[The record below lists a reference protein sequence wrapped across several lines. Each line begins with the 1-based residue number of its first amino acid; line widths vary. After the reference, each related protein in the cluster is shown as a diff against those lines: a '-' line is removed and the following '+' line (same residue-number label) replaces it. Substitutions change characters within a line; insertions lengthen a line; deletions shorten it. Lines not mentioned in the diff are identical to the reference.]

1 MSSAR
6 DFVNHR
12 YNLRSDALSNTRQAN
27 AELHRA
33 NGVRALC
40 IPLRGYRLSSE
51 DKEGLFL
58 IATDAAAQIA
68 NAAHGFLIID
78 IKAILVHLD
87 LIMPVKLPQAVSE
100 SRTFNDSNRQL
111 R

>member
-1 MSSAR
+1 M
-6 DFVNHR
+6 
-12 YNLRSDALSNTRQAN
+12 
-27 AELHRA
+27 
-33 NGVRALC
+33 
-40 IPLRGYRLSSE
+40 
-51 DKEGLFL
+51 